1 MDYTNGWSL
10 PIKNPT
16 TMKKTLT
23 ISSLLLAFGA
33 WAQTDCSTATPV
45 QEGTYNAVYTEG
57 GELSVP
63 DCFNYG
69 TGATNAIW
77 YSYTPTVS
85 KTIILSSNVPGQ
97 TPIDTRL
104 HVYTGTCGAL
114 TCFLADDDSG
124 GSLTSSVTFSA
135 VAGTTYYFVFD
146 NYWDPANFSFSLS
159 EPVIPQYP
167 VFSAQPSGLSG
178 VLAVVDINGDYLDD
192 MVSPSASIVN
202 VKLQNQG
209 GFSDAS
215 IPVTGALNS
224 PTWSTAAGDYDKNG
238 YNDLLFGGGSGASLV
253 LANSTGTAYDRV
265 YNTTQYVFSQRTNFV
280 DINNDGNLDAF
291 ICHDVAP
298 NVYFL
303 NDGSNG
309 AVFHQGGLGDVSN
322 GGNYGSIWIDYDNDG
337 DIDLFIAKCRGDN
350 TNASV
355 DQLLRNNG
363 DGTFTDVATE
373 AGFSDHHQS
382 WSSAWADFDND
393 GDMDVMI
400 GASSNSNG
408 SHKLMRNNGD
418 GTFTNV
424 TTGSGFDIQSML
436 NIEHVAHDFNNDGW
450 VDILSGN
457 NVIMVNNGDLTFT
470 QIPISTQNG
479 PIGDVNNDGFLDI
492 YNPGNGN
499 IYMNTGN
506 NNHWLKV
513 LLKGVQSNGNGIGA
527 RIELHA
533 QGGLWTKQIR
543 DVKSGDGFRYM
554 SSLNTHF
561 GIGNT
566 PSIERVVIKW
576 PSGTVDIVE
585 NPAIDTPLF
594 VQEGSTLG
602 LSKPD
607 KGGFV
612 LYPNPAKDVLNI
624 KASTTFTPTSAA
636 IYTTE
641 GRLVTNQRIENHK
654 LNVSQLSTGN
664 YVVILRAENGKQF
677 SAKLIKQ

>member
-1 MDYTNGWSL
+1 
-10 PIKNPT
+10 
-16 TMKKTLT
+16 MKKTLT
-23 ISSLLLAFGA
+23 ISSLLMAFSA
-33 WAQTDCSTATPV
+33 LAQTDCSTAIPV
-45 QEGTYNAVYTEG
+45 QEGTYNAVYTDG

-69 TGATNAIW
+69 VGATNAIW
-77 YSYTPTVS
+77 YSYTPPAS

-104 HVYTGTCGAL
+104 HVYTGTCEAL

-146 NYWDPANFSFSLS
+146 NYWDSANFSFSLS
-159 EPVIPQYP
+159 EPVVPQYP

-178 VLAVVDINGDYLDD
+178 VLAIVDINGDYLDD
-192 MVSPSASIVN
+192 MLSPSTSVVN
-202 VKLQNQG
+202 AKLQIQG
-209 GFSDAS
+209 GFSDAA
-215 IPVTGALNS
+215 IPVAGAANS
-224 PTWSTAAGDYDKNG
+224 PSWSIAAGDYDKNG

-253 LANSTGTAYDRV
+253 LANSTGTAYDITH
-265 YNTTQYVFSQRTNFV
+265 NTTQYVFSQRTNFV

-350 TNASV
+350 TNAAV

-363 DGTFTDVATE
+363 DGTFTDVAAE
-373 AGFSDHHQS
+373 AGFSDRHQS

-424 TTGSGFDIQSML
+424 TAGSGFDIQSML

-457 NVIMVNNGDLTFT
+457 NVIMVNNGDMTFT
-470 QIPISTQNG
+470 QTPISTQNG

-506 NNHWLKV
+506 SNHWLKV

-527 RIELHA
+527 RVEVHA

-543 DVKSGDGFRYM
+543 DVKSGDGFKYM

-561 GIGNT
+561 GLGST
-566 PSIERVVIKW
+566 PNIEKVVVKW
-576 PSGTVDIVE
+576 PSGTVDIIE

-602 LSKPD
+602 LSKSEKD
-607 KGGFV
+607 SFI
-612 LYPNPAKDVLNI
+612 LYPNPAKEVLNI
-624 KASTTFTPTSAA
+624 KANNTFAPTSAT
-636 IYTTE
+636 IYSTD
-641 GRLVTNQRIENHK
+641 GKLLSNQKLENNK
-654 LNVSQLSTGN
+654 LNVSHLSTGN
-664 YVVILRAENGKQF
+664 YVVILKADNGKQF
-677 SAKLIKQ
+677 SAKFIKQ